1 MSATTKLVLSSLVKT
16 KNTYEIE
23 DFTELDNFL
32 FSNITTFTV
41 SPRKKE
47 NAISLIKDL
56 YSLRGLSDPLLAI
69 SGRSYEN
76 SSNKLV
82 TNLGTNNP
90 FKFFQIT
97 VEEKEATVN
106 ANYKINLQIN
116 NTLFKIFCLTYLS
129 RTSTLIAVDELL
141 RNLFIDATISF
152 ISKLETYNYSVY
164 TTRTLND
171 KAININDYYGF
182 TIEPLYNF
190 YSKNFEDAFKEVD
203 DKVNVMPD
211 YYMLSSLLYKTM
223 YAEYINALTLNNNVI
238 NLNINTIVRKLG
250 SKNYYDKFG
259 EIFIRDQLESYI
271 QTINDRKKISII
283 DVNFT
288 DERTIGTE
296 DFPYSNTITF
306 SNNVETN
313 DYDRFLIENNLQL
326 LGINNFIA
334 NTTSSIPT
342 QIYSKQ
348 FITSTEISSIESNVE
363 VGLLEYNKVFNFL
376 TSSTDPATPF
386 GETGFYSETK
396 NYNFVPLELYFNLRN
411 LRNDASQVF
420 TYIDLQT
427 IFNNIYQ
434 QYIDYNKVYNL
445 EELKNINTIG
455 YIIEKKN
462 ANGVLL
468 QTIGLLKDINSL
480 DIKYIDTQVP
490 YDVDITYEVYS
501 IDLVPNISYIFES
514 TEIFGTNGIT
524 TVCRPTLNP
533 KFIKNLL
540 FTKTCK
546 LNDNPPIAVIP
557 TITTYKNI
565 DNLVTVNLLTQVS
578 EIVEKP
584 INILQSDQE
593 IFNKIYNNFN
603 RTDGKI
609 LFKTNDPLK
618 SVQLFV
624 LPNNKPFSYSDFQ
637 NIQPITILMDNQYS
651 KNINLAIQPNTKYYL
666 TCRSVDIHDLISNP
680 SPVFELEMVSDNGVI
695 YPIVNEINF
704 SVNKNYD
711 VKKSFKKYLH
721 IKPSL
726 EYTQLIRSE
735 SDSVDLGLDGELWPQ
750 KYKIRITSKKSGKS
764 FDINMR
770 FKKSKQDLR

>member
-1 MSATTKLVLSSLVKT
+1 MSASTKLILSSLVKT
-16 KNTYEIE
+16 KNVYEIE

-32 FSNITTFTV
+32 VSNIIILPFSST
-41 SPRKKE
+41 KKE
-47 NAISLIKDL
+47 NAISLIKNL
-56 YSLRGLSDPLLAI
+56 YSLRGISDPLLAI
-69 SGRSYEN
+69 SGRCYEPFE
-76 SSNKLV
+76 LRA
-82 TNLGTNNP
+82 NLDGSANP
-90 FKFFQIT
+90 FNFFEIT
-97 VEEKEATVN
+97 VEEKQPTVN
-106 ANYKINLQIN
+106 ANYVNLQIN
-116 NTLFKIFCLTYLS
+116 RTLFQLFYQTYLPK
-129 RTSTLIAVDELL
+129 TSKIIAVDELL
-141 RNLFIDATISF
+141 KNLFIDATISF
-152 ISKLETYNYSVY
+152 ISKPETYTYSVY
-164 TTRTLND
+164 TTRTLQN
-171 KAININDYYGF
+171 KSININDYYGF

-190 YSKNFEDAFKEVD
+190 YSKNFEDAFKTVT
-203 DKVNVMPD
+203 DKINVMPD
-211 YYMLSSLLYKTM
+211 YYMLSSLLDKRVYV
-223 YAEYINALTLNNNVI
+223 AEYINAI
-238 NLNINTIVRKLG
+238 NLNRNIIREKLG

-259 EIFIRDQLESYI
+259 EIFVRDQLEAYM
-271 QTINDRKKISII
+271 QTINDYKKISII

-313 DYDRFLIENNLQL
+313 DYDKFLIQNNLQL

-334 NTTSSIPT
+334 NISSLTST
-342 QIYSKQ
+342 NIYSKLTT
-348 FITSTEISSIESNVE
+348 TSTQVNIEPNVQ
-363 VGLLEYNKVFNFL
+363 VDSLEYNKVFNFL

-396 NYNFVPLELYFNLRN
+396 RYNFVPYQLFFNLYS
-411 LRNDASQVF
+411 LRNDASQIF

-427 IFNNIYQ
+427 VFNNIYQ

-514 TEIFGTNGIT
+514 TEIFGENGIT
-524 TVCRPTLNP
+524 TVCRPSLTP
-533 KFIKNLL
+533 KFVKNLL
-540 FTKTCK
+540 FTKTSK
-546 LNDNPPIAVIP
+546 LNDNPPIAAIP
-557 TITTYKNI
+557 TIITYQNI
-565 DNLVTVNLLTQVS
+565 DNLVTLNLVTQVS

-593 IFNKIYNNFN
+593 IFNKIYNNFS

-624 LPNNKPFSYSDFQ
+624 LPNNKPSSYIDFQ
-637 NIQPITILMDNQYS
+637 NVNPIIVSMDNKYS
-651 KNINLAIQPNTKYYL
+651 NNINLRIQPNTKYYI
-666 TCRSVDIHDLISNP
+666 TCRSIDIHDLISNP
-680 SPVFELEMVSDNGVI
+680 SPVFELEMVSDNGIV
-695 YPIVNEINF
+695 YPIIKEVNFAID
-704 SVNKNYD
+704 KNYD

-721 IKPSL
+721 IKPSTQ
-726 EYTQLIRSE
+726 YTQLITDERNN
-735 SDSVDLGLDGELWPQ
+735 VDLGLDGELWPQ
-750 KYKIRITSKKSGKS
+750 KYKIRVTSKKSGKS